1 MAANSC
7 WAFGAAR
14 HPHPRLFGAVSAALC
29 ASSFRVESL
38 GSQGVA
44 NVAWAY
50 AKVGQA
56 DAALFASLER
66 VALLHLLELL
76 QHSRQLSNTLW
87 AFATLGHRAPAL
99 FGAVADAATA
109 ADGSGEQLLASLGP
123 QAVANLAWSYATA
136 AHRADALHDA
146 LAATAVRGLPAYR
159 AADLPFLLSAFS
171 LSHRPA
177 PQLFE
182 AAAPLVATGLAAG
195 HFSPPQLASLALAFA
210 AADQATPALLEALS
224 EAAAR
229 QAGAFRLDAFATL
242 SWSFAVAAGAL
253 PEAAAAGA
261 ERFLA
266 AARRAPRSF
275 VNRPHTQLSAEEA
288 EEAAP
293 QLARLWQVQLWLETE
308 VARQLPRSPVAL
320 GRSRLPTHLVE
331 HGRAALVASEA
342 AAADGLSP
350 RDALAASG
358 GSAGGSASRSAA
370 AEARAQQALREG
382 GARRQRLSRLS
393 FALHMGGEAHTSELR
408 LEEGYTIDL
417 ALEAR
422 RVAVVVAGRA
432 QYEQLPR
439 ADGTYAP
446 TTAARLGWRQ
456 LGALGWEVVLVPWF
470 EWDALDSTAERRAY
484 IDERLRRA
492 GGAAPEAGGAPAG
505 ADPAGPA
512 EAAEAAAAA
521 DHAHVEGREGGEV
534 GEAQRAGGLQTV
546 EALES
551 ELKAARA
558 RISELERLL
567 ASGPHRD

>member
-38 GSQGVA
+38 GSQGLA

-50 AKVGQA
+50 AKVGHA
-56 DAALFASLER
+56 DAALFGSLEK
-66 VALLHLLELL
+66 AAGLHLPELL
-76 QHSRQLSNTLW
+76 QHAQQLSNTLW
-87 AFATLGHRAPAL
+87 AFAALGHRAPAL

-109 ADGSGEQLLASLGP
+109 ADGSGERLLTSLSP
-123 QAVANLAWSYATA
+123 QAVANLAWAYSTA
-136 AHRADALHDA
+136 GHRADALHDA
-146 LAATAVRGLPAYR
+146 LAALAVRRLPSSR

-171 LSHRPA
+171 LSAHRPA

-182 AAAPLVATGLAAG
+182 AAAPLVAAGLAG
-195 HFSPPQLASLALAFA
+195 GRYSPPQVASLALAFA
-210 AADQATPALLEALS
+210 AADRATPALLEALAD
-224 EAAAR
+224 AAAR

-242 SWSFAVAAGAL
+242 SWSFAVAAGAH

-266 AARRAPRSF
+266 AARRAPSSF
-275 VNRPHTQLSAEEA
+275 VNRPHTQFSAEDA
-288 EEAAP
+288 EDAAP

-308 VARQLPRSPVAL
+308 VARQLPRSPANR
-320 GRSRLPTHLVE
+320 GRSRLPTYLAD
-331 HGRAALVASEA
+331 HGRSALVASEA
-342 AAADGLSP
+342 AAADGLS
-350 RDALAASG
+350 RCDAPAASA
-358 GSAGGSASRSAA
+358 GSAGGSAARAAA

-393 FALHMGGEAHTSELR
+393 FALHMGGEAHSSELR
-408 LEEGYTIDL
+408 LDEGYTIDL

-422 RVAVVVAGRA
+422 RVAVVVAGKA
-432 QYEQLPR
+432 QYDQLPR

-456 LGALGWEVVLVPWF
+456 LGALGWEVVLVPWY
-470 EWDALDSTAERRAY
+470 EWDALDSTAERRDY
-484 IDERLRRA
+484 IDERLLRA
-492 GGAAPEAGGAPAG
+492 GGAAAEGGGAPAG
-505 ADPAGPA
+505 AAPAWPA
-512 EAAEAAAAA
+512 EAAEVAES
-521 DHAHVEGREGGEV
+521 DG
-534 GEAQRAGGLQTV
+534 GEAQKAGLET
-546 EALES
+546 LES

-558 RISELERLL
+558 RISELEKLVDSRE
-567 ASGPHRD
+567 

>member
-38 GSQGVA
+38 GSQGLA

-50 AKVGQA
+50 AKVGHA
-56 DAALFASLER
+56 DAALFGSLEK
-66 VALLHLLELL
+66 AAALHLLELL
-76 QHSRQLSNTLW
+76 QHAQQLSNTLW
-87 AFATLGHRAPAL
+87 AFAALGHRAPAL

-109 ADGSGEQLLASLGP
+109 ADGSGERLLTSLSP
-123 QAVANLAWSYATA
+123 QAVANLAWAYSTA
-136 AHRADALHDA
+136 GHRADALHDA
-146 LAATAVRGLPAYR
+146 LAALAVRRLPSSR

-171 LSHRPA
+171 LSAHRPA

-182 AAAPLVATGLAAG
+182 AAAPLVAAGLAG
-195 HFSPPQLASLALAFA
+195 GRYSPPQVASLALAFA
-210 AADQATPALLEALS
+210 AADRATPALLEALAD
-224 EAAAR
+224 AAAR

-242 SWSFAVAAGAL
+242 SWSFAVAAGAH

-266 AARRAPRSF
+266 AARRAPSSF
-275 VNRPHTQLSAEEA
+275 VNRPHTQFSAEDA
-288 EEAAP
+288 EDAAP

-308 VARQLPRSPVAL
+308 VARQLPRSPANR
-320 GRSRLPTHLVE
+320 GRSRLPTYLAD
-331 HGRAALVASEA
+331 HGRSALVASEA
-342 AAADGLSP
+342 AAADGLS
-350 RDALAASG
+350 RCDAPAASA
-358 GSAGGSASRSAA
+358 GSAGGSAARAAA

-393 FALHMGGEAHTSELR
+393 FALHMGGEAHSSELR
-408 LEEGYTIDL
+408 LDEGYTIDL

-422 RVAVVVAGRA
+422 RVAVVVAGKA
-432 QYEQLPR
+432 QYDQLPR

-456 LGALGWEVVLVPWF
+456 LGALGWEVVLVPWY
-470 EWDALDSTAERRAY
+470 EWDALDSTAERRDY
-484 IDERLRRA
+484 IDERLLRA
-492 GGAAPEAGGAPAG
+492 GGAAAEGGGAPAG
-505 ADPAGPA
+505 AAPAWPA
-512 EAAEAAAAA
+512 EAAEAAES
-521 DHAHVEGREGGEV
+521 DG
-534 GEAQRAGGLQTV
+534 GEAQKAGLET
-546 EALES
+546 LES

-558 RISELERLL
+558 RISELEKLVDSRE
-567 ASGPHRD
+567 

>member
-38 GSQGVA
+38 GSQGLA

-50 AKVGQA
+50 AKVGHA
-56 DAALFASLER
+56 DAALFGSLEK
-66 VALLHLLELL
+66 AAALHLLELL
-76 QHSRQLSNTLW
+76 QHAQQLSNTLW
-87 AFATLGHRAPAL
+87 AFAALGHRAPAL

-109 ADGSGEQLLASLGP
+109 ADGSGERLLTSLSP
-123 QAVANLAWSYATA
+123 QAVANLAWAYSTA
-136 AHRADALHDA
+136 GHRADALHDA
-146 LAATAVRGLPAYR
+146 LAALAVRRLPSSR

-171 LSHRPA
+171 LSAHRPA

-182 AAAPLVATGLAAG
+182 AAAPLVAAGLAG
-195 HFSPPQLASLALAFA
+195 GRYSPPQVASLALAFA
-210 AADQATPALLEALS
+210 AADRATPALLEALAD
-224 EAAAR
+224 AAAR

-242 SWSFAVAAGAL
+242 SWSFAVAAGAH

-266 AARRAPRSF
+266 AARRAPSSF
-275 VNRPHTQLSAEEA
+275 VNRPHTQFSAEDA
-288 EEAAP
+288 EDAAP

-308 VARQLPRSPVAL
+308 VARQLPRSPANR
-320 GRSRLPTHLVE
+320 GRSRLPTYLAD
-331 HGRAALVASEA
+331 HGRSALVASEA
-342 AAADGLSP
+342 AAADGLS
-350 RDALAASG
+350 RCDAPAASA
-358 GSAGGSASRSAA
+358 GSAGGSAARAAA

-393 FALHMGGEAHTSELR
+393 FALHMGGEAHSSELR
-408 LEEGYTIDL
+408 LDEGYTIDL

-422 RVAVVVAGRA
+422 RVAVVVAGKA
-432 QYEQLPR
+432 QYDQLPR

-456 LGALGWEVVLVPWF
+456 LGALGWEVVLVPWY
-470 EWDALDSTAERRAY
+470 EWDALDSTAERRDY
-484 IDERLRRA
+484 IDERLLRA
-492 GGAAPEAGGAPAG
+492 GGAAAEGGGAPAG
-505 ADPAGPA
+505 AAPAWPA
-512 EAAEAAAAA
+512 EAAEAAEAAES
-521 DHAHVEGREGGEV
+521 DG
-534 GEAQRAGGLQTV
+534 GEAQKAGLET
-546 EALES
+546 LES

-558 RISELERLL
+558 RISELEKLVDFRE
-567 ASGPHRD
+567 

>member
-38 GSQGVA
+38 GSQGLA

-50 AKVGQA
+50 AKVGHA
-56 DAALFASLER
+56 DAALFGSLEK
-66 VALLHLLELL
+66 AAALHLLELL
-76 QHSRQLSNTLW
+76 QHAQQLSNTLW
-87 AFATLGHRAPAL
+87 AFAALGHRAPAL

-109 ADGSGEQLLASLGP
+109 ADGSGERLLTSLSP
-123 QAVANLAWSYATA
+123 QAVANLAWAYSTA
-136 AHRADALHDA
+136 GHRADALHDA
-146 LAATAVRGLPAYR
+146 LAALAVRRLPSSR

-171 LSHRPA
+171 LSAHRPA

-182 AAAPLVATGLAAG
+182 AAAPLVAAGLAG
-195 HFSPPQLASLALAFA
+195 GRYSPPQVASLALAFA
-210 AADQATPALLEALS
+210 AADRATPALLEALAD
-224 EAAAR
+224 AAAR

-242 SWSFAVAAGAL
+242 SWSFAVAAGAH

-266 AARRAPRSF
+266 AARRAPSSF
-275 VNRPHTQLSAEEA
+275 VNRPHTQFSAEDA
-288 EEAAP
+288 EDAAP

-308 VARQLPRSPVAL
+308 VARQLPRSPANR
-320 GRSRLPTHLVE
+320 GRSRLPTYLAD
-331 HGRAALVASEA
+331 HGRSALVASEA
-342 AAADGLSP
+342 AAADGLS
-350 RDALAASG
+350 RCDAPAASA
-358 GSAGGSASRSAA
+358 GSAGGSAARAAA

-393 FALHMGGEAHTSELR
+393 FALHMGGEAHSSELR
-408 LEEGYTIDL
+408 LDEGYTIDL

-422 RVAVVVAGRA
+422 RVAVVVAGKA
-432 QYEQLPR
+432 QYDQLPR

-456 LGALGWEVVLVPWF
+456 LGALGWEVVLVPWY
-470 EWDALDSTAERRAY
+470 EWDALDSTAERRDY
-484 IDERLRRA
+484 IDERLLRA
-492 GGAAPEAGGAPAG
+492 GGAAAEGGGAPAG
-505 ADPAGPA
+505 AAPAWPA
-512 EAAEAAAAA
+512 EAAEAAEAAES
-521 DHAHVEGREGGEV
+521 DG
-534 GEAQRAGGLQTV
+534 GEAQKAGLET
-546 EALES
+546 LES

-558 RISELERLL
+558 RISELEKLVDSRE
-567 ASGPHRD
+567 

>member
-66 VALLHLLELL
+66 AALLHLLELL
-76 QHSRQLSNTLW
+76 QHSQQLSNTLW

-146 LAATAVRGLPAYR
+146 LAATAVRRLPACR

-432 QYEQLPR
+432 QYDQLPR

-521 DHAHVEGREGGEV
+521 DRAHVEGGEGGEG
-534 GEAQRAGGLQTV
+534 GEAQRAGLQTV

-567 ASGPHRD
+567 ASGPPRD

>member
-38 GSQGVA
+38 GSQGLA

-50 AKVGQA
+50 AKVGHA
-56 DAALFASLER
+56 DAALFGSLEK
-66 VALLHLLELL
+66 AAALHLLELL
-76 QHSRQLSNTLW
+76 QHAQQLSNTLW
-87 AFATLGHRAPAL
+87 AFAALGHRAPAL

-109 ADGSGEQLLASLGP
+109 ADGSGERLLTSLSP
-123 QAVANLAWSYATA
+123 QAVANLAWAYSTA
-136 AHRADALHDA
+136 GHRADALHDA
-146 LAATAVRGLPAYR
+146 LAALAVRRLPSSR

-171 LSHRPA
+171 LSAHRPA

-182 AAAPLVATGLAAG
+182 AAAPLVAAGLAG
-195 HFSPPQLASLALAFA
+195 GRYSPPQVASLALAFA
-210 AADQATPALLEALS
+210 AADRATPALLEALAD
-224 EAAAR
+224 AAAR

-242 SWSFAVAAGAL
+242 SWSFAVAAGAH

-266 AARRAPRSF
+266 AARRAPSSF
-275 VNRPHTQLSAEEA
+275 VNRPHTQFSAEDA
-288 EEAAP
+288 EDAAP

-308 VARQLPRSPVAL
+308 VARQLPRSPANR
-320 GRSRLPTHLVE
+320 GRSRLPTYLAD
-331 HGRAALVASEA
+331 HGRSALVASEA
-342 AAADGLSP
+342 AAADGLS
-350 RDALAASG
+350 RCDAPAASA
-358 GSAGGSASRSAA
+358 GSAGGSAARAAA

-393 FALHMGGEAHTSELR
+393 FALHMGGEAHSSELR
-408 LEEGYTIDL
+408 LDEGYTIDL

-422 RVAVVVAGRA
+422 RVAVVVAGKA
-432 QYEQLPR
+432 QYDQLPR

-456 LGALGWEVVLVPWF
+456 LGALGWEVVLVPWY
-470 EWDALDSTAERRAY
+470 EWDALDSTAERRDY
-484 IDERLRRA
+484 IDERLLRA
-492 GGAAPEAGGAPAG
+492 GGAAAEGGGAPAG
-505 ADPAGPA
+505 AAPAWPA
-512 EAAEAAAAA
+512 EAAEVAES
-521 DHAHVEGREGGEV
+521 DG
-534 GEAQRAGGLQTV
+534 GEAQKAGLET
-546 EALES
+546 LES

-558 RISELERLL
+558 RISELEKLVDSRE
-567 ASGPHRD
+567 